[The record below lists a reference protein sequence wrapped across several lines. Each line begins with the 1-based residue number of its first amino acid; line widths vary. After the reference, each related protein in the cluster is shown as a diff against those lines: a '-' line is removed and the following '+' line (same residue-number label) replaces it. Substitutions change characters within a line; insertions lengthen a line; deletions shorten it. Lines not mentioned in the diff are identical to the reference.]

1 MTSFLVRLLTRFN
14 FTENELIHSYFLR
27 TLPKSQA
34 PSFVLLANGWTSV
47 LSKNFSTALSEI
59 NWQSTKRKKVIK
71 FVLNWI

>member
-14 FTENELIHSYFLR
+14 FTENELIHR

-34 PSFVLLANGWTSV
+34 PSFVILANGWTSV
-47 LSKNFSTALSEI
+47 LSKNLSTALSEI